1 MGGVEVRAVNANTD
15 TREGFGARLA
25 ATVRRTGNAV
35 AVGLDPNLEL
45 VPPRFFQGT
54 TQAAGVERYCLA
66 VLDAVDGLIGVV
78 KLQSAYFEV
87 MGGQGF
93 DAMARV
99 AANAADR
106 GMIVIADVKRGDI
119 GPTSTAYAEAF
130 LGPNA
135 FMRCD
140 AMTLSPYLGRDSLE
154 PFFEIAVQNGKGVF
168 VCAQTSNPGA
178 RDLQS
183 ALVGDKPVY
192 RVVAEHV
199 AASDTADEPDLGIVV
214 GATFPETAD
223 ALRGLGVRSWF
234 LVPGIGAQGGEL
246 ASRKRFLR
254 PDGLGALY
262 ASSRAIAFPH
272 KFGSAQTWS
281 EDAVRAAATELV
293 TATR

>member
-1 MGGVEVRAVNANTD
+1 VNANTD
-15 TREGFGARLA
+15 TREAFGARLA
-25 ATVRRTGNAV
+25 RTVRRTGNAV
-35 AVGLDPNLEL
+35 AVGLDPNLDL
-45 VPPRFFQGT
+45 VPEQFFGEGST
-54 TQAAGVERYCLA
+54 AAGVERYCLA
-66 VLDAVDGLIGVV
+66 VLDAIDGLIGVV

-87 MGGQGF
+87 LGGQGF

-99 AANAADR
+99 AARATER
-106 GMIVIADVKRGDI
+106 GMIVIADAKRGDI

-130 LGPNA
+130 LGPKA
-135 FMRCD
+135 FMPCD

-154 PFFEIAVQNGKGVF
+154 PFFDIAVRNHKGVF

-199 AASDTADEPDLGIVV
+199 AASDTASEPNLGIVV

-272 KFGSAQTWS
+272 KFGVAPAWS
-281 EDAVRAAATELV
+281 EDAVRAAALELV
-293 TATR
+293 NATK